1 MTIVIIITIIII
13 YSLIVGY
20 SKKGYYNFYPTP
32 YFLYNDCLKESEIVY
47 EATMHRC
54 NNDEDLFYSS
64 QLHIEDLFLK
74 VFKKHNLKNITKED
88 LYIKNK
94 DNLRIKAYQLF
105 YNKLPPFKINN
116 KIKCLATNSKG
127 PCYPSTTAFKCYYI
141 TYKFS
146 KIYPFLKE
154 SLINLTNNIN
164 KSLIKA
170 GINYPSDISKSENIA
185 NNLFK

>member
-1 MTIVIIITIIII
+1 MTILIIIIIIII

-20 SKKGYYNFYPTP
+20 SKKGYYKFYPTP
-32 YFLYNDCLKESEIVY
+32 YFLYDDCLKESESVY

-88 LYIKNK
+88 LYVENK
-94 DNLRIKAYQLF
+94 DNLKLKAHQLF

-116 KIKCLATNSKG
+116 KIKPLASDLKG

-146 KIYPFLKE
+146 KIYPFLKD
-154 SLINLTNNIN
+154 SLLNLTTSITET
-164 KSLIKA
+164 LIKA
-170 GINYPSDISKSENIA
+170 GINYPSDIHKAENITK
-185 NNLFK
+185 NLFN